1 MWIITLLGGLWG
13 WIICAFIWKL
23 PGQEQNQ
30 WFQFQLKQSL
40 LAGVISLFTVGL
52 GQLIYGLLG
61 FLAIGK
67 GEDFEGPVI
76 AGMARK

>member
-1 MWIITLLGGLWG
+1 
-13 WIICAFIWKL
+13 
-23 PGQEQNQ
+23 
-30 WFQFQLKQSL
+30 